1 MVVVSLLPHDEFG
14 PNYHWKEAPYFTLI
28 VFHMQHMCIQLWW
41 CQNISNNRFVNQSL
55 WLNFLVN
62 FFSTDSLSDKK
73 RNFDVRQKWSKMTSE
88 VMRSQVM
95 TSLMM
100 ERGWMEH
107 WGCNGWSE
115 INHFVTSWLFLLIH
129 WCKPSMVAQLSW
141 QICHSLTGYDK
152 VRYYESYDMT
162 SQLDQM

>member
-1 MVVVSLLPHDEFG
+1 MVVVSLMPHAEFG
-14 PNYHWKEAPYFTLI
+14 PNYHWKEAPHFTLI
-28 VFHMQHMCIQLWW
+28 FHMQHMCILHWW
-41 CQNISNNRFVNQSL
+41 CQNIVNNRFFNQSL

-62 FFSTDSLSDKK
+62 FFSTDSLSDIKSEIK
-73 RNFDVRQKWSKMTSE
+73 ISTSDKGDQGWRQK
-88 VMRSQVM
+88 
-95 TSLMM
+95 
-100 ERGWMEH
+100 GWGHKWWRH
-107 WGCNGWSE
+107 WWWKRDEWNIEDSSE

-162 SQLDQM
+162 SQFDQM